1 MSDDEQ
7 RDQKDEDTS
16 MVDALSSLGW
26 IEEKEE
32 EEGLPVSEI
41 ETLKEQLNLF
51 IEQNKKL
58 TEEITNLRED
68 NESLKAIKDS
78 FQHEKEKTIHLSKEN
93 NDTIDNLLHTIVQ
106 KDELIKDLESKID
119 FLNET
124 QVNDSD
130 ISLSIQN
137 KEKEIEVLKSQLED
151 KNNIVLEFETSNK
164 EKDQEIQ
171 NQALELERLNK
182 IVADQTQK
190 IQAVSSDIETLRS
203 DQQANKGITEKL
215 DEKENKIKELME
227 QIQYLEND
235 TIQKSK
241 FEKQQILL
249 EKKDEII
256 TEKEK
261 DIFDLENTKQAANQ
275 SIKDLQQKLE
285 TFSLV
290 KKDVEKKEERIKNL
304 VLEIE
309 KLTQKNITNE
319 EFINQIQARL
329 EESQEKSGNITGKFE
344 LEIMNLRNVIDEQ
357 VAEIKDIR
365 ENEKILKNKLQETEQ
380 IEDRILTEMQNV
392 KDEKMKIE
400 SALENKEKELIE
412 LKKKIKIMRRDIK
425 SS

>member
-1 MSDDEQ
+1 MSDEQ
-7 RDQKDEDTS
+7 RDQKEEDTS

-26 IEEKEE
+26 IEEKDEE
-32 EEGLPVSEI
+32 EKPPVSE
-41 ETLKEQLNLF
+41 EESLKEQLNLF

-58 TEEITNLRED
+58 TEELTDLKEE
-68 NESLKAIKDS
+68 NESLKAVAGS
-78 FQHEKEKTIHLSKEN
+78 FQHDKEKTIQLSKEN
-93 NDTIDNLLHTIVQ
+93 NDTIDNLLQQVVQ
-106 KDELIKDLESKID
+106 KEELIKDLESKID

-124 QVNDSD
+124 QVIDSD
-130 ISLSIQN
+130 ISLSIQD
-137 KEKEIEVLKSQLED
+137 KEKEIETLKSQLED
-151 KNNIVLEFETSNK
+151 KNFKVLELKTSNE
-164 EKDQEIQ
+164 EKDQVIQ
-171 NQALELERLNK
+171 DQTTELERLNK
-182 IVADQTQK
+182 KVADQTQE
-190 IQAVSSDIETLRS
+190 IHAASSDTEKLRS
-203 DQQANKGITEKL
+203 EQQANKEIVEKVA
-215 DEKENKIKELME
+215 EKENKIKELLE

-261 DIFDLENTKQAANQ
+261 ELFNLENTQNAANQ

-304 VLEIE
+304 VLDIE
-309 KLTQKNITNE
+309 KLTQKNLTNE

-329 EESQEKSGNITGKFE
+329 EDSQEKSGNITGKFE

-357 VAEIKDIR
+357 IAEIKDIR
-365 ENEKILKNKLQETEQ
+365 DNEKILKNKLEETEQ

-392 KDEKMKIE
+392 KDEKLKAE
-400 SALENKEKELIE
+400 SAHESKEKEIIE
-412 LKKKIKIMRRDIK
+412 LKKKIKIMRRDINK
-425 SS
+425 S

>member
-1 MSDDEQ
+1 MPDES
-7 RDQKDEDTS
+7 DQKEEDTS

-32 EEGLPVSEI
+32 EQEPPVSE
-41 ETLKEQLNLF
+41 EDSLKEQLNFF

-58 TEEITNLRED
+58 MEELTNLKEE
-68 NESLKAIKDS
+68 NESLKEVAGS
-78 FQHEKEKTIHLSKEN
+78 FQHDKEKTIQLSKEN
-93 NDTIDNLLHTIVQ
+93 NDTIENLLQTVVQ
-106 KDELIKDLESKID
+106 KDTLIKDLESKID

-124 QVNDSD
+124 QVNDSE
-130 ISLSIQN
+130 ISLSLQN
-137 KEKEIEVLKSQLED
+137 KEKEIEELKFQLGD
-151 KNNIVLEFETSNK
+151 KNNKVLEFKTSNEK
-164 EKDQEIQ
+164 KDQLIQ
-171 NQALELERLNK
+171 NQTTELERLKNE
-182 IVADQTQK
+182 VADQTQK
-190 IQAVSSDIETLRS
+190 INAVSSDTEKLISE
-203 DQQANKGITEKL
+203 QQANKKLTEKVV
-215 DEKENKIKELME
+215 EKENKIKELLE

-249 EKKDEII
+249 EKKDELI

-261 DIFDLENTKQAANQ
+261 ELFNLENRQKTTNQ
-275 SIKDLQQKLE
+275 TIKDLQQKVE

-290 KKDVEKKEERIKNL
+290 KKDVEKKEERIKNF

-319 EFINQIQARL
+319 EFITQIQARL

-357 VAEIKDIR
+357 ITEIKDIR
-365 ENEKILKNKLQETEQ
+365 ANENVLKNKIDESEQ

-392 KDEKMKIE
+392 KDEKLKVE
-400 SALENKEKELIE
+400 SALENKEMELIE

-425 SS
+425 QS

>member
-1 MSDDEQ
+1 MPDEQ
-7 RDQKDEDTS
+7 DQNEEDTS

-32 EEGLPVSEI
+32 NLEPPVSE
-41 ETLKEQLNLF
+41 EESLKEQLKLF
-51 IEQNKKL
+51 IEQNKQL
-58 TEEITNLRED
+58 AEELTNLKDE
-68 NESLKAIKDS
+68 NESLKAIAGS
-78 FQHEKEKTIHLSKEN
+78 FQHDKEKTIQLSKEN
-93 NDTIDNLLHTIVQ
+93 NDTIENLLQTVVQ
-106 KDELIKDLESKID
+106 KDEQITDLESKID

-124 QVNDSD
+124 QVKDSD
-130 ISLSIQN
+130 SSLSIQN
-137 KEKEIEVLKSQLED
+137 KEKEIEALKSQLED
-151 KNNIVLEFETSNK
+151 NKNKVIEFNTSNK
-164 EKDQEIQ
+164 EKDQVIQ
-171 NQALELERLNK
+171 NQTLELVKLNN

-190 IQAVSSDIETLRS
+190 INAVSSDSEKLRS
-203 DQQANKGITEKL
+203 EQQANKEIAQKVV
-215 DEKENKIKELME
+215 EKENKIKDLIE

-249 EKKDEII
+249 EKKDELI

-261 DIFDLENTKQAANQ
+261 ELFNLENAKQNANQ

-290 KKDVEKKEERIKNL
+290 KKDVEKKDDRIQNL
-304 VLEIE
+304 VLEVE

-319 EFINQIQARL
+319 EFISKIQARL

-357 VAEIKDIR
+357 LAEIKDIR
-365 ENEKILKNKLQETEQ
+365 DNKKDLKNKLEETEQ

-392 KDEKMKIE
+392 KDEKLKTE
-400 SALENKEKELIE
+400 SALESKEKEIIE
-412 LKKKIKIMRRDIK
+412 LKKKIKIMRRDINK
-425 SS
+425 S

>member
-1 MSDDEQ
+1 MPDEQ
-7 RDQKDEDTS
+7 RDQKEEDTS

-26 IEEKEE
+26 IEEEE
-32 EEGLPVSEI
+32 EEGELPVSE
-41 ETLKEQLNLF
+41 EESLKEQLNFFL
-51 IEQNKKL
+51 EQNKQL
-58 TEEITNLRED
+58 TEEITNLKEE
-68 NESLKAIKDS
+68 NESLKAITES
-78 FQHEKEKTIHLSKEN
+78 FQYKKEKSIQLSKEN
-93 NDTIDNLLHTIVQ
+93 NDTIENLLQSIVQ

-137 KEKEIEVLKSQLED
+137 KEKEIEALKSQLED
-151 KNNIVLEFETSNK
+151 RNNKVLEFKTSDK
-164 EKDQEIQ
+164 EKDQVIQ
-171 NQALELERLNK
+171 NQTLELERLNK
-182 IVADQTQK
+182 IVGDQTQK

-203 DQQANKGITEKL
+203 EQQTNIEISEKI
-215 DEKENKIKELME
+215 DEKEKKIKELME

-261 DIFDLENTKQAANQ
+261 EIFNLEHTQQTTNQ
-275 SIKDLQQKLE
+275 SIKNLQQKLE

-329 EESQEKSGNITGKFE
+329 EESQEKSGNIAGKFE
-344 LEIMNLRNVIDEQ
+344 LEIMNLRNILDEQ
-357 VAEIKDIR
+357 VAEIKDLR
-365 ENEKILKNKLQETEQ
+365 ENENILKNKLQESDQ
-380 IEDRILTEMQNV
+380 IEDRILTEIQNV
-392 KDEKMKIE
+392 KDEKLKLE
-400 SALENKEKELIE
+400 SALENKDKELIE
-412 LKKKIKIMRRDIK
+412 LKKRIKIMRRDIK
-425 SS
+425 KS

>member
-1 MSDDEQ
+1 MSDEDRKE
-7 RDQKDEDTS
+7 EDTS

-261 DIFDLENTKQAANQ
+261 EIFDLENTQQAANQ

>member
-1 MSDDEQ
+1 MSDEQ

-32 EEGLPVSEI
+32 EEKPPVSE
-41 ETLKEQLNLF
+41 EESLKEQLNLF
-51 IEQNKKL
+51 IKQNKQL

-68 NESLKAIKDS
+68 NESLKAITDS
-78 FQHEKEKTIHLSKEN
+78 FQHEKEKSIQLSREN
-93 NDTIDNLLHTIVQ
+93 NDTIENLLQTSVQ
-106 KDELIKDLESKID
+106 KDEVIKDLESKIE
-119 FLNET
+119 FLSET

-130 ISLSIQN
+130 LSFSIQN
-137 KEKEIEVLKSQLED
+137 KEREIEALKSQLED
-151 KNNIVLEFETSNK
+151 KNNKVLELTATAK

-171 NQALELERLNK
+171 NQSLALERLNK
-182 IVADQTQK
+182 IVADQIQK
-190 IQAVSSDIETLRS
+190 IQAVSSEVETLRS
-203 DQQANKGITEKL
+203 GQQANKGIVEKL
-215 DEKENKIKELME
+215 DDKDNKIKELME

-261 DIFDLENTKQAANQ
+261 EIFSLENSRQTTNK

-304 VLEIE
+304 VLDVE

-357 VAEIKDIR
+357 IAEIKDIR
-365 ENEKILKNKLQETEQ
+365 ENENILKNKLHESDQ
-380 IEDRILTEMQNV
+380 IEDRILTEMQKV
-392 KDEKMKIE
+392 KDEKLKAE
-400 SALENKEKELIE
+400 STFENQEKELIE
-412 LKKKIKIMRRDIK
+412 LKKRIKIMRRDIK
-425 SS
+425 KS

>member
-1 MSDDEQ
+1 MSDEQ

-32 EEGLPVSEI
+32 EEKPPVSE
-41 ETLKEQLNLF
+41 EESLKEQLNLF
-51 IEQNKKL
+51 IKQNKQL

-68 NESLKAIKDS
+68 NESLKAITDS
-78 FQHEKEKTIHLSKEN
+78 FQHEKEKSIQLSREN
-93 NDTIDNLLHTIVQ
+93 NDTIENLLQTSVQ
-106 KDELIKDLESKID
+106 KDEVIKDLESKIE
-119 FLNET
+119 FLSET

-130 ISLSIQN
+130 LSFSIQN
-137 KEKEIEVLKSQLED
+137 KEREIEALKSQLED
-151 KNNIVLEFETSNK
+151 KNNKVLELTATAK

-171 NQALELERLNK
+171 NQSLELEKLNK
-182 IVADQTQK
+182 IVADQIQK
-190 IQAVSSDIETLRS
+190 IQAVSSKVETLRS
-203 DQQANKGITEKL
+203 EQQANKGIVKKL
-215 DEKENKIKELME
+215 DDKDNKIKELME

-261 DIFDLENTKQAANQ
+261 EIFSLENSRQTTNK
-275 SIKDLQQKLE
+275 SIKELQQKLE

-304 VLEIE
+304 VLDVE

-357 VAEIKDIR
+357 IAEIKDIR
-365 ENEKILKNKLQETEQ
+365 ENENVLKNKLHESDQ
-380 IEDRILTEMQNV
+380 IEDRILTEMQKV
-392 KDEKMKIE
+392 KDEKLKAE
-400 SALENKEKELIE
+400 SAFENQEKELIE
-412 LKKKIKIMRRDIK
+412 LKKRIKIMRRDIK
-425 SS
+425 KS

>member
-1 MSDDEQ
+1 MPEEQ
-7 RDQKDEDTS
+7 RDQKEEDTS

-32 EEGLPVSEI
+32 EDELPVSE
-41 ETLKEQLNLF
+41 EDALKEQLKLF
-51 IEQNKKL
+51 REQNIQL
-58 TEEITNLRED
+58 TEKITNLEEE
-68 NESLKAIKDS
+68 NESLKAVTGS
-78 FQHEKEKTIHLSKEN
+78 FQHDKEKSIQISKEN
-93 NDTIDNLLHTIVQ
+93 NETIENLLQTVVQ
-106 KDELIKDLESKID
+106 KDDLIKDLESKID

-124 QVNDSD
+124 QVNDSES
-130 ISLSIQN
+130 SLSIQN
-137 KEKEIEVLKSQLED
+137 KEKEIEALKSQLDD
-151 KNNIVLEFETSNK
+151 KNNNILEFKTSIK
-164 EKDQEIQ
+164 EKEQVIQ
-171 NQALELERLNK
+171 DKTLELERLNN

-190 IQAVSSDIETLRS
+190 IQAASSDTENLRS
-203 DQQANKGITEKL
+203 EQQANKKLAEKL
-215 DEKENKIKELME
+215 SEKEKKIKELME

-261 DIFDLENTKQAANQ
+261 ELFGFENAQQTTNQA
-275 SIKDLQQKLE
+275 IKDLQQKLE

-290 KKDVEKKEERIKNL
+290 KIDVEKKEKRIKNL

-319 EFINQIQARL
+319 DFINQIQARL

-357 VAEIKDIR
+357 IAEIKDIR
-365 ENEKILKNKLQETEQ
+365 ENDKVLKNKLEESDQ
-380 IEDRILTEMQNV
+380 IEDRILTEIQKV
-392 KDEKMKIE
+392 KDEKLKLE
-400 SALENKEKELIE
+400 TALENKEKELIE
-412 LKKKIKIMRRDIK
+412 LKKKIKIMRRDINK
-425 SS
+425 S

>member
-1 MSDDEQ
+1 MSDEQ
-7 RDQKDEDTS
+7 RDRKEEDTS

-32 EEGLPVSEI
+32 EEGLHVSEV
-41 ETLKEQLNLF
+41 ESLKKQLNLF
-51 IEQNKKL
+51 IEQKRQL

-68 NESLKAIKDS
+68 NESLKAITDS
-78 FQHEKEKTIHLSKEN
+78 FQHEKEKTIQLSKEN

-137 KEKEIEVLKSQLED
+137 KEKEIETLKTQLED
-151 KNNIVLEFETSNK
+151 KNNIVFEFKTSNQ
-164 EKDQEIQ
+164 EKNQVIQ
-171 NQALELERLNK
+171 NQSIELERLNK
-182 IVADQTQK
+182 IVTDQTQK

-203 DQQANKGITEKL
+203 DHQANKGITEKL

-227 QIQYLEND
+227 RIQYLEND

-261 DIFDLENTKQAANQ
+261 EIFDLENTQQAANQ

-304 VLEIE
+304 ILEIE

-344 LEIMNLRNVIDEQ
+344 LEIMNLRNVNDEQ
-357 VAEIKDIR
+357 IAEIKDLR
-365 ENEKILKNKLQETEQ
+365 ENGNDLKNKLQESEQ
-380 IEDRILTEMQNV
+380 IEDRILTEIQNV
-392 KDEKMKIE
+392 KDEKLKLE
-400 SALENKEKELIE
+400 SALDNKEKELIE

>member
-1 MSDDEQ
+1 MPDEQ
-7 RDQKDEDTS
+7 RDQKEEDTS

-32 EEGLPVSEI
+32 EDGLPVSE
-41 ETLKEQLNLF
+41 EESLKEQLNLF

-58 TEEITNLRED
+58 TEELTNLKEE
-68 NESLKAIKDS
+68 NESLKAVAGS
-78 FQHEKEKTIHLSKEN
+78 FQHDKEKTIQLSKEN
-93 NDTIDNLLHTIVQ
+93 NDTIDNLLQTVVQ

-124 QVNDSD
+124 QVNDSE

-137 KEKEIEVLKSQLED
+137 KEKEIEGLKSQLED
-151 KNNIVLEFETSNK
+151 KNNKVLEFQTSSK
-164 EKDQEIQ
+164 EKDQLIQ
-171 NQALELERLNK
+171 NQTTELERLNNM
-182 IVADQTQK
+182 VADQTQK
-190 IQAVSSDIETLRS
+190 IQAVSSD
-203 DQQANKGITEKL
+203 TEKL
-215 DEKENKIKELME
+215 RSEQEANKKLAEKLVEKENKIKELME

-261 DIFDLENTKQAANQ
+261 ELFDLENTRQTASH

-290 KKDVEKKEERIKNL
+290 KKDIEKKEERIKNL
-304 VLEIE
+304 VLEVE

-319 EFINQIQARL
+319 EFIGRVQARL

-357 VAEIKDIR
+357 IAEIKDVR
-365 ENEKILKNKLQETEQ
+365 ENEKVLKNKLEESEQ
-380 IEDRILTEMQNV
+380 IEDRILTEIQNV
-392 KDEKMKIE
+392 KDEKLKVE

-412 LKKKIKIMRRDIK
+412 SKKKIKIMRRDIK
-425 SS
+425 KL